1 MKIIAIT
8 LRIVTILPLAACQ
21 GFANQGL
28 LGDAIGQSIQ
38 EAVAPRYVT
47 SLGSLNPT
55 SPKKRWKK
63 FFKERGV
70 QGFWQQLQRPT
81 DSLVFCFVYP
91 RFEEVGLADE
101 VAAGIIRYLA
111 YQHQKV
117 KSLKLIGNKQVPHQ
131 QLTHLPVAI
140 GQLTSLQYLSLWGN
154 QLQEI
159 PSAMG
164 QLRSLKVLDLRNNQ
178 LQQIPI
184 EITQLKS
191 LQALNLSCNQ
201 LQELPAWI
209 GQLKS
214 LRDCYL
220 WYNQLSGLSEKLYVP
235 IKDERL
241 WLHLEGN
248 PLLQEKWLDALPVDS
263 LACYAYQ
270 ELPRSLHTLC
280 AHHIYQQADLS
291 EQQRKVIYQALP
303 EELKE
308 AVQLDSIH
316 QECQWPQKVQI
327 VFFYKNIPFYLDRQ
341 LCTPQ
346 NVKAMLEELKDRQ
359 LYLVPQDKQQ
369 DQQAH

>member
-1 MKIIAIT
+1 
-8 LRIVTILPLAACQ
+8 
-21 GFANQGL
+21 
-28 LGDAIGQSIQ
+28 
-38 EAVAPRYVT
+38 
-47 SLGSLNPT
+47 
-55 SPKKRWKK
+55 
-63 FFKERGV
+63 
-70 QGFWQQLQRPT
+70 
-81 DSLVFCFVYP
+81 
-91 RFEEVGLADE
+91 
-101 VAAGIIRYLA
+101 
-111 YQHQKV
+111 
-117 KSLKLIGNKQVPHQ
+117 
-131 QLTHLPVAI
+131 
-140 GQLTSLQYLSLWGN
+140 
-154 QLQEI
+154 
-159 PSAMG
+159 
-164 QLRSLKVLDLRNNQ
+164 
-178 LQQIPI
+178 
-184 EITQLKS
+184 
-191 LQALNLSCNQ
+191 
-201 LQELPAWI
+201 LPAWI